1 MQEPAPAGITEDG
14 RIRPERLKLF
24 RTRLANL
31 FATTLQDGEQFMFT
45 DLLELINQ
53 GLPTEQLFGTAEA
66 TIACEVMGEAEE
78 LMLSGGVVYKI

>member
-1 MQEPAPAGITEDG
+1 
-14 RIRPERLKLF
+14 
-24 RTRLANL
+24 
-31 FATTLQDGEQFMFT
+31 MFT